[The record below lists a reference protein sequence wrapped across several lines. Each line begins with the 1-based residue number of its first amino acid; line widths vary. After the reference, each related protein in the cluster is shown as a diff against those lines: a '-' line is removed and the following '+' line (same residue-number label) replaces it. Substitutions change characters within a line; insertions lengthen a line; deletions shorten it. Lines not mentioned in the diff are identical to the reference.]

1 LWASAGKVIGP
12 KRNSAALRSP
22 TRGWRARAALTGWGP
37 PVGASLHGE
46 TVRERMAV
54 GLEQRSTAG
63 ERRRPRRDSD
73 EVTAAVGG
81 RRAYQADAGLRQ
93 YAR

>member
-1 LWASAGKVIGP
+1 LGWAGKVNGP

-37 PVGASLHGE
+37 PVGVYLNAEPVCSIS
-46 TVRERMAV
+46 TV
-54 GLEQRSTAG
+54 GLEGGSTVW

-73 EVTAAVGG
+73 EGTAAVGG
-81 RRAYQADAGLRQ
+81 RGAYQADAGLRQ

>member
-1 LWASAGKVIGP
+1 LGWAGKVNGP
-12 KRNSAALRSP
+12 KRDSAALRSP

-37 PVGASLHGE
+37 PVGAYLNAE
-46 TVRERMAV
+46 PVRERTAV
-54 GLEQRSTAG
+54 GLELRSRAG

-73 EVTAAVGG
+73 EGTAAVGG
-81 RRAYQADAGLRQ
+81 RGAYQADAGLRQ

>member
-1 LWASAGKVIGP
+1 VGSAGKVNGP
-12 KRNSAALRSP
+12 KRNLAALRSP

-37 PVGASLHGE
+37 PVGAYLNAEPVFSIS
-46 TVRERMAV
+46 TV
-54 GLEQRSTAG
+54 GLERGSTAG
-63 ERRRPRRDSD
+63 ERRRPRWDSD